1 LYIAS
6 AIALIVA
13 ASKALRWKSIR
24 EGFGSGFTTNEAT
37 RDLLMLILIGVSF
50 VPYLIAPLRVPG
62 YFLAA
67 VFFLSTLLARCITD
81 WLAQKNM
88 QKRAA
93 AVALL
98 FAVIGCGVAGII
110 ETTHDKIE
118 TLTFSANRH
127 DQEMMRVPGPDI
139 DAVKKDLAD
148 NGHRAVWT
156 TMSFVYPLIFET
168 NEKLIAS
175 ESIFGVDRPV
185 YPPSIPK
192 PEPSERERAVFVI
205 ETQSPYREQI
215 ESTLALKSNAPP
227 QIREHANLTVIEQ
240 RFASDSQQ

>member
-1 LYIAS
+1 
-6 AIALIVA
+6 
-13 ASKALRWKSIR
+13 
-24 EGFGSGFTTNEAT
+24 
-37 RDLLMLILIGVSF
+37 
-50 VPYLIAPLRVPG
+50 
-62 YFLAA
+62 
-67 VFFLSTLLARCITD
+67 
-81 WLAQKNM
+81 M

-127 DQEMMRVPGPDI
+127 DQEMMRVPGADI

-148 NGHRAVWT
+148 NGHGAVWT

-168 NEKLIAS
+168 NEKLVAS
-175 ESIFGVDRPV
+175 ESIFGIDRPV

-192 PEPSERERAVFVI
+192 AEPSEHDRSVFVV
-205 ETQSPYREQI
+205 ETKSPFKQQI
-215 ESTLALKSNAPP
+215 EETLALKSDTPP
-227 QIREHANLTVIEQ
+227 RIRQHGTLTVIEQ
-240 RFASDSQQ
+240 RFPVDPP

>member
-1 LYIAS
+1 
-6 AIALIVA
+6 
-13 ASKALRWKSIR
+13 
-24 EGFGSGFTTNEAT
+24 
-37 RDLLMLILIGVSF
+37 MLILIGVSF
-50 VPYLIAPLRVPG
+50 VPYVIAPLRVPG

-67 VFFLSTLLARCITD
+67 VFFMSTLLARCITD

-110 ETTHDKIE
+110 ETTHNEIE

-168 NEKLIAS
+168 NEKLVAS
-175 ESIFGVDRPV
+175 ESIFGIDRPV

-192 PEPSERERAVFVI
+192 AEPSEHDRAVFVV
-205 ETQSPYREQI
+205 ETNSPFRQQI
-215 ESTLALKSNAPP
+215 EETLALKSDTSPR
-227 QIREHANLTVIEQ
+227 IRQHGTLTVIEQ
-240 RFASDSQQ
+240 RFPVDPP